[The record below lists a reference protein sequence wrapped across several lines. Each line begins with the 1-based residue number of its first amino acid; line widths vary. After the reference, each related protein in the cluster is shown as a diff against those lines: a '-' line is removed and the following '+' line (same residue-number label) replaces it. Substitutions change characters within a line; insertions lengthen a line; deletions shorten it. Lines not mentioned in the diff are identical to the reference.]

1 MLTFMFASTHI
12 RYTSPPS
19 LLPITNHT
27 AVPGGRGGHTCA
39 AVLAAGCYAPGG
51 RYPLPSS
58 VLMTVA
64 TARAAGVRDVWA
76 CSPRPNPL
84 TLAAAHVAGAD
95 GLVGV
100 GGAQAIACM
109 AHGASN
115 GCVLF
120 FFFFFFG
127 QGMDCI
133 SNKKKNKKK
142 KKIPSPLTL
151 VALNPSPTLC
161 FSSAGLERYNG
172 GAPLPDIPS
181 CDVVVG
187 PGNKFVT
194 AAKALVSGT
203 VGIDMLAGPS
213 EVLVVMD
220 GTADAGHVAADLIA
234 QAEHDTDAR
243 AILVAVD
250 ADPAR
255 AEALVA
261 AVDAELTAQL
271 ETLPTRETAE
281 AALSCSYA
289 VTVADLAAAAAVC
302 NAVAPEHLQLLLEGA
317 HPVQ

>member
-120 FFFFFFG
+120 FFFFFFSR
-127 QGMDCI
+127 GMDCVFQT
-133 SNKKKNKKK
+133 KKK
-142 KKIPSPLTL
+142 KFPPRSCRSQPPPHPLC
-151 VALNPSPTLC
+151 S
-161 FSSAGLERYNG
+161 SSAGLERYNG
-172 GAPLPDIPS
+172 GASLPDIPS

-289 VTVADLAAAAAVC
+289 VTVADLAAAASVC